1 LVHAAISVDSRQ
13 PLSRAPGRRR
23 CILFSVLIVS
33 VFLFSQQVPLSAPHS
48 PSVVCPVPAGGG
60 GLAPVTGSLQLS
72 SSLSEPIISQRPPR
86 LPHHHLTSPASAPR
100 TPHKG
105 LANAGDN
112 CRFSS
117 SCHLA
122 HSCCRRAQAP
132 LDRAPH
138 SRIVDGYRWLRYSR
152 QSFRPPEP

>member
-33 VFLFSQQVPLSAPHS
+33 VFSFSQQVQPSDTQS
-48 PSVVCPVPAGGG
+48 PSVVCTVPERGG
-60 GLAPVTGSLQLS
+60 GLAFVTGSLQLS
-72 SSLSEPIISQRPPR
+72 SSLTWPIISQRSPR
-86 LPHHHLTSPASAPR
+86 LPHHHITSPASAPR
-100 TPHKG
+100 TANNA

-117 SCHLA
+117 SCHLP
-122 HSCCRRAQAP
+122 HSCCRRAQAH